1 MRKAG
6 DAAQRP
12 ALVSSGYCLGRIPL
26 WRGEF
31 HASSSFGA
39 VADGGGGCV
48 CRARARCGNGAPLR
62 CHSRYPAPREYT
74 DPPGRLVAP
83 SYSDESSSQVTF
95 ETSCRP
101 MTADHATA
109 DCGCFL
115 AWAASTSLRSKK
127 GDHRAALLDV
137 LTAALLLPVHEQIR
151 HRATSGSGSGGGAA
165 TARRRIL
172 TLAPRN
178 LQGEIRR
185 PKVSRRPRMPPA
197 RAQPSP
203 SERAWLSEQAWPW
216 FWGDPW
222 RSIRRP

>member
-6 DAAQRP
+6 DAARHERNFRVGEQDAGFLEILRSDRP
-12 ALVSSGYCLGRIPL
+12 WYLPAIAGYCLGRIPL

-127 GDHRAALLDV
+127 EITGQRFSMFSRPPCSCRSTSRFDIGRRVEAAPV
-137 LTAALLLPVHEQIR
+137 AARQQR
-151 HRATSGSGSGGGAA
+151 D
-165 TARRRIL
+165 
-172 TLAPRN
+172 
-178 LQGEIRR
+178 GEY
-185 PKVSRRPRMPPA
+185 
-197 RAQPSP
+197 
-203 SERAWLSEQAWPW
+203 
-216 FWGDPW
+216 
-222 RSIRRP
+222 